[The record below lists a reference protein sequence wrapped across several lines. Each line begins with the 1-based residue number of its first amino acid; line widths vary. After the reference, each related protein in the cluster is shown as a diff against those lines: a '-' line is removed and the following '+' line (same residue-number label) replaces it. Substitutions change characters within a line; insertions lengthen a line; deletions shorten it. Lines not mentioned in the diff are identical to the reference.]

1 MRSMTGYGRGT
12 CEVAGRRLV
21 VELRS
26 VNHRFLEVKLR
37 LPWNEAAVDSHV
49 TQAIRGKLQRGVV
62 TVSARD
68 EGGGAA
74 QQVRADVALA
84 RQYHQALEEIRA
96 GLGLAEPVGLA
107 LLSTLPGVVSAGEGV
122 NDPEVLW
129 QAIAPGLEAALTAL
143 VGSRGREGE
152 ALRADLLARLDTLE
166 ALSRDIT
173 ALTKDAP
180 ELHRKKLRE
189 RLDRSLKTGEPV
201 TMIDPQRLAQEIA
214 IVADKLDVT
223 EELTRIAAHI
233 AECRRLC
240 RGNDAAGRR
249 LDFLTQ
255 ELNREVNTVGSKSQS
270 ADVAAR
276 VVDAKV
282 ELERLREQI
291 QNVE

>member
-49 TQAIRGKLQRGVV
+49 TQAIRGKLQRGVI

-84 RQYHQALEEIRA
+84 RQYHRALEEIRA
-96 GLGLAEPVGLA
+96 GLGLPEPVSLA

-122 NDPEVLW
+122 NDPELLW
-129 QAIAPGLEAALTAL
+129 QAIAPGLDTALTAL
-143 VGSRGREGE
+143 VASRAREGE
-152 ALRADLLARLDTLE
+152 ALRVDLLSRLDTLE
-166 ALSRDIT
+166 ALARDIT
-173 ALTKDAP
+173 GLTREAP

-189 RLDRSLKTGEPV
+189 RLERSLKPGEV
-201 TMIDPQRLAQEIA
+201 DPQRLAQEMA

-240 RGNDAAGRR
+240 HGADASGRR